1 MKTDFHSHF
10 LPGIDDGAKTPGQSV
25 GILQYLK
32 NNGIDCV
39 CATPHF
45 AKHDERVSSFL
56 DRRADAVR
64 RLDDF
69 IDSSGIDRQTLPE
82 IVLGAEVHLYRNLSE
97 RDRLDQLCYEG
108 TRWILLELPFRKF
121 EGWELE
127 EVYNIMYQLKVNPVM
142 AHINRYTE
150 YYSKS
155 EFSDMFYNGDFALQI
170 NCESANTFSGSSL
183 IKKVAKS
190 GFDTVFGCDI
200 HDPDKTDESGLE
212 RTEKILAKLP
222 HDRLYEL
229 EEFERSVLNR

>member
-1 MKTDFHSHF
+1 MKVDFHSHF

-32 NNGIDCV
+32 KNGIDCV

-56 DRRADAVR
+56 ERRTDAVR
-64 RLDDF
+64 RLNEF
-69 IDSSGIDRQTLPE
+69 IDSNGIDRETLPA
-82 IVLGAEVHLYRNLSE
+82 IRLGAEVHLYRNLSE
-97 RDRLDQLCYEG
+97 RERLAELCYEG
-108 TRWILLELPFRKF
+108 TDRILLELPFRKF

-127 EVYNIMYQLKVNPVM
+127 EVYNIMYQLRAVPIM

-155 EFSDMFYNGDFALQI
+155 EFSDMFYNGDFTVQL

-183 IKKVAKS
+183 IKKVLKS
-190 GFDTVFGCDI
+190 GCDVVFGCDI
-200 HDPDKTDESGLE
+200 HDPDKSPESGLE
-212 RTEKILAKLP
+212 KTQKILSKLP
-222 HDRLYEL
+222 KDRFYEL
-229 EEFERSVLNR
+229 EGFERSVLNR